1 MLSWQAWRL
10 LTNPDTLCGQVLKAK
25 YFPHSDVLQCVP
37 QNGISYSWRSILKV
51 ADLIKEGL
59 IWRIRNGEKVRI
71 WEDPWLP
78 RDTTRKPITPRS
90 ASLLTRVS
98 ELINPITGDWDV
110 QLVQDILWLEDANE
124 IF

>member
-1 MLSWQAWRL
+1 
-10 LTNPDTLCGQVLKAK
+10 
-25 YFPHSDVLQCVP
+25 
-37 QNGISYSWRSILKV
+37 
-51 ADLIKEGL
+51 
-59 IWRIRNGEKVRI
+59 VRI
-71 WEDPWLP
+71 WEDPWLT

-98 ELINPITGDWDV
+98 ELINPITSDWDV